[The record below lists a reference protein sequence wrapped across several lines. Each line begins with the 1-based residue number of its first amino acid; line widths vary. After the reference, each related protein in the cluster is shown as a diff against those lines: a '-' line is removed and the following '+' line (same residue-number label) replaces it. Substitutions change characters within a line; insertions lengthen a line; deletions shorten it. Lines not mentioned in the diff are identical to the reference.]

1 MAGDDIDLTFAHC
14 VLCLESSHQKRGT
27 IKYCEFVM
35 AQQISPSC
43 QISEILSQWTWIAEQ
58 LDLSVLMWIFFKLT
72 LVSVP
77 ALLYRKDKENVIIG
91 G

>member
-1 MAGDDIDLTFAHC
+1 MILIGALPTVYSALRAAIRREGQ
-14 VLCLESSHQKRGT
+14 SH
-27 IKYCEFVM
+27 IVV
-35 AQQISPSC
+35 AQQISPTV
-43 QISEILSQWTWIAEQ
+43 SEILSQWTWIAEQ